1 MAGYLG
7 TEQQVRLQRVVDE
20 QHNWLME
27 QPGACDAGRMLGCDD
42 VERLG
47 WQQLLALLQRDGAV
61 SFRLLPAATLEAL
74 RSRLA
79 GGGYGLDTWD
89 VFVAPAAGA
98 RRAIAPLLSD
108 GLPDDLRL
116 ADLGED
122 PEGQPV
128 RSLQAFLL
136 EHGIVP
142 FSGSQLLG
150 RRSPAVTLAL
160 ADAAGRWVAAAH
172 SYLPHNRHSQRHRWA
187 WGGLVCVAPSA
198 RGRGLGGLVNAL
210 MVEAAIERLGA
221 DWIYELVSSGNVAS
235 RRMVEASGLRLDP
248 TLVGGIAAKG
258 GARYTR

>member
-7 TEQQVRLQRVVDE
+7 TEQQARLQRRVD
-20 QHNWLME
+20 QHYGWLVD

-42 VERLG
+42 AERLG
-47 WQQLLALLQRDGAV
+47 WEQLLALLRRDGAV
-61 SFRLLPAATLEAL
+61 AFRLLPATILEAL

-79 GGGYGLDTWD
+79 GDGYGLDTWD
-89 VFVAPAAGA
+89 VFVAPAAVA
-98 RRAIAPLLSD
+98 RRAIAPLLAKA
-108 GLPDDLRL
+108 LPDDLHL
-116 ADLGED
+116 AGLGED

-128 RSLQAFLL
+128 RSLQGFLL
-136 EHGIVP
+136 EHGIAP

-172 SYLPHNRHSQRHRWA
+172 CYLPHNRHSQHHRWA
-187 WGGLVCVAPSA
+187 WGGLVCVAPFA
-198 RGRGLGGLVNAL
+198 RGRGLGGLINAL
-210 MVEAAIERLGA
+210 IVEAAIGRLGA
-221 DWIYELVSSGNVAS
+221 DWIYELVASGNVAS

-248 TLVGGIAAKG
+248 MLVCGIASQG